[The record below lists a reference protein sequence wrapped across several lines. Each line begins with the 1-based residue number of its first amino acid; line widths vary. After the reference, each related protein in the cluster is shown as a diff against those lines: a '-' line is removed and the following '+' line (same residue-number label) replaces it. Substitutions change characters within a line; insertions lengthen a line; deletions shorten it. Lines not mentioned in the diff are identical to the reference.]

1 LIVAIRWEDV
11 VAIGLALPGA
21 ELSRSYGRPALK
33 VRGKAFAATGKA
45 DDHFVLMA
53 ELDEIDV
60 LMDTEPR
67 VFFQTDHYKGWPA
80 VLVRYGS
87 ADPERIAA
95 LLERAWERRASKTQ
109 RGELAT
115 RAST

>member
-1 LIVAIRWEDV
+1 MAISWDEV
-11 VAIGLALPGA
+11 VAIALALPGA

-33 VRGKAFAATGKA
+33 VRSKAFAALGKK

-60 LMDTEPR
+60 LMETEPD

-80 VLVRYGS
+80 VLVRYAT

-95 LLERAWERRASKTQ
+95 LLERAWERRASKAQ
-109 RGELAT
+109 RQE
-115 RAST
+115 REQQPS